1 MSYMNENE
9 HKELDGSQPSNTEDD
24 IEQVKYLEVSSLS
37 LFLMVFLAALLG
49 GFVTAFFVPFLFGSS
64 PSEVYGNHGAFLNA
78 NNRQIIEVN
87 EGKVSPVTA
96 VVKKLKPSIVS
107 IRVKESDGELLQR
120 DVVSDG
126 GAGIIIRPN
135 GYILTNNHVVSG
147 SKEIL
152 VTIGDEE
159 MQGRLVA
166 ADAENDIAVIKVDR
180 HGLPVAEF
188 GSTKN
193 LQVGELAV
201 AIGSP
206 FGFEYTVTSGII
218 SALGRTVSIPDMK
231 SREIITYTNLIQT
244 DAPINPGNSGGAL
257 SDSKGRVIGVNTFIM
272 SKSGSAEGVG
282 FAIPI
287 ETAMRVA
294 NQLIQKGR
302 ASHPYIGIIGQ
313 DLENNANNRI
323 YQGLRRGAMIVD
335 VKRGSPAYN
344 AGLRN
349 ADIIVAADGK
359 AIKGMDDLITKI
371 RERAVGDIIV
381 LKYLRKGKE
390 STAHVVLVERP

>member
-49 GFVTAFFVPFLFGSS
+49 GFVTVFFVPFLFDSS
-64 PSEVYGNHGAFLNA
+64 PSEVFGNHGSFLNA

-96 VVKKLKPSIVS
+96 AVKKLKPSIVS
-107 IRVKESDGELLQR
+107 IRVKESDGELSQR

-302 ASHPYIGIIGQ
+302 ASHPHIGIIGQ

-390 STAHVVLVERP
+390 STAHVVLVEGP